1 VNWAGRKPR
10 APWLTFIAHSSIEVA
25 AAVAA
30 PEEARARCLSQAQ
43 DEIAIVTV
51 GASGIGAACLQTPAR
66 DGAEAIVTD
75 FDDAGGHVLMD
86 KVKLR
91 GGEAMFLPIDLH
103 EVAKLGVP
111 LGSAVQARGI
121 ANGVPIPR
129 RRRSSDITGTDVH
142 L

>member
-1 VNWAGRKPR
+1 
-10 APWLTFIAHSSIEVA
+10 
-25 AAVAA
+25 
-30 PEEARARCLSQAQ
+30 LSQAQ

-51 GASGIGAACLQTPAR
+51 GASGIGAACSQTPAR
-66 DGAEAIVTD
+66 DAAQAIVTD

-91 GGEAMFLPIDLH
+91 GGEAMFLPIDLR

-111 LGSAVQARGI
+111 LGSAVQAQGT
-121 ANGVPIPR
+121 NGVPILASAA
-129 RRRSSDITGTDVH
+129 SSDVTGTDVH

>member
-1 VNWAGRKPR
+1 
-10 APWLTFIAHSSIEVA
+10 
-25 AAVAA
+25 
-30 PEEARARCLSQAQ
+30 LSQAQ

-51 GASGIGAACLQTPAR
+51 GASGIGAACSQTPAR
-66 DGAEAIVTD
+66 DGAQAIVTD

-103 EVAKLGVP
+103 EVAKLGAP
-111 LGSAVQARGI
+111 LGSAVQAQGI
-121 ANGVPIPR
+121 ANGVPIASAA
-129 RRRSSDITGTDVH
+129 SSDITGTDVH

>member
-1 VNWAGRKPR
+1 
-10 APWLTFIAHSSIEVA
+10 
-25 AAVAA
+25 
-30 PEEARARCLSQAQ
+30 LSQAQ

-51 GASGIGAACLQTPAR
+51 GASGIGAACSQTPAR
-66 DGAEAIVTD
+66 DGAQAIVTD

-111 LGSAVQARGI
+111 LGSAVQAQGI
-121 ANGVPIPR
+121 ANGVPILASAA
-129 RRRSSDITGTDVH
+129 SSDITGTDVH

>member
-1 VNWAGRKPR
+1 
-10 APWLTFIAHSSIEVA
+10 
-25 AAVAA
+25 
-30 PEEARARCLSQAQ
+30 
-43 DEIAIVTV
+43 
-51 GASGIGAACLQTPAR
+51 
-66 DGAEAIVTD
+66 
-75 FDDAGGHVLMD
+75 MD

-91 GGEAMFLPIDLH
+91 SGEAMFLPIDLH

-111 LGSAVQARGI
+111 LGSAVQAQGI